1 MQYNDVCS
9 DSENYFFRMRFSVRF
24 LHVLVFNLKKNNQ
37 KLNLK
42 TMKKILGGL
51 LLLSILFTS
60 CSSDEND
67 NNNSSISATIN
78 GAEWKP
84 TKINS
89 VTLIKIAGSGQ
100 RFDINIQDGSQMLM
114 LACESEFTTND
125 AMPLKEYNFYEDTD
139 ASEWIPSDALFVNAY
154 LIDGNTYTEHI
165 PVVGKMTITA
175 MDPKKKTVSG
185 TFSFKAEKGDA
196 LQTKIITPKVF
207 EVKNGVFT
215 NLSYTVLSQ

>member
-1 MQYNDVCS
+1 
-9 DSENYFFRMRFSVRF
+9 
-24 LHVLVFNLKKNNQ
+24 
-37 KLNLK
+37 
-42 TMKKILGGL
+42 MKKILGGL

-67 NNNSSISATIN
+67 DNSSVSATVN

-125 AMPLKEYNFYEDTD
+125 AMPLKEYNFYEDVEDTEGN
-139 ASEWIPSDALFVNAY
+139 EWIPNDALFVNAY

-185 TFSFKAEKGDA
+185 TFSFKAEKDDA

-215 NLSYTVLSQ
+215 NLSYTVLSE

>member
-1 MQYNDVCS
+1 
-9 DSENYFFRMRFSVRF
+9 MRFPVPFSQ
-24 LHVLVFNLKKNNQ
+24 VLVVILKKNKP

-60 CSSDEND
+60 CSSDENNED
-67 NNNSSISATIN
+67 NSSISATIN
-78 GAEWKP
+78 GVEWKP

-89 VTLIKIAGSGQ
+89 VTLIKISGSGQ

-114 LACESEFTTND
+114 LACESDFTSKD

-139 ASEWIPSDALFVNAY
+139 ASEWIPSDALFVNTY
-154 LIDGNTYTEHI
+154 LINGNTYTEHI

-175 MDPKKKTVSG
+175 MDPEKKTVSG

-196 LQTKIITPKVF
+196 LQTKIVTPEIF
-207 EVKNGVFT
+207 EVKNGVFK